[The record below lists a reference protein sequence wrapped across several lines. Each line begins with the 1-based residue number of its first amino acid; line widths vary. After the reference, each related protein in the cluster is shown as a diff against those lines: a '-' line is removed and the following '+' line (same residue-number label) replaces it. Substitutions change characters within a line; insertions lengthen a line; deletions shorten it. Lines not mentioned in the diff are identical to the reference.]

1 MKLFEKKNVFNI
13 KNNFF
18 TQWIFIDKKIMYLN
32 LNRVESS
39 RSKRDLSDKTIRIL
53 NSVESYDDKKAEN

>member
-1 MKLFEKKNVFNI
+1 
-13 KNNFF
+13 
-18 TQWIFIDKKIMYLN
+18 MYLN